1 MNLGHFYIVLAAS
14 VTAVLSWEFIRKGG
28 GR

>member
-1 MNLGHFYIVLAAS
+1 MNPAHFYIVLAAS